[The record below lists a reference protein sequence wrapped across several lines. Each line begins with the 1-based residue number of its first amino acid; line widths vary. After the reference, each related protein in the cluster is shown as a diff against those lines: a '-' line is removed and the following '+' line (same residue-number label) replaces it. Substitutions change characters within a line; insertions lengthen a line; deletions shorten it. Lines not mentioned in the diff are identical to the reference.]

1 MIKVINLDPNS
12 ENYILDENG
21 EKIHH
26 LNSENLSRI
35 VYINGNGSSEI
46 TFAEDLKKQ
55 FCGMYYAEKLYE
67 TDNAVYYF
75 DDGYYNKMY
84 NSGYIVLN
92 NYDGMKAPK
101 ELGEGIARKLFFKIH
116 ETFEML
122 QHESI
127 ERFDEKDKDP
137 VLIVKINSFPYE
149 YTIRC
154 RSTTSLSE
162 ANQKRKIN
170 NLPYYPFDARMDRYG
185 TYYIACYAKLQDDV
199 ILNDLDK
206 DSITAP
212 DKYIMNLLMNFIQK
226 INNESKSDIYHY
238 EPVKAKKPVIYSER
252 NDI

>member
-1 MIKVINLDPNS
+1 MIRVINLDPNS
-12 ENYILDENG
+12 DNYIMNKDGERIRHLDDAT
-21 EKIHH
+21 
-26 LNSENLSRI
+26 LSRI
-35 VYINGNGSSEI
+35 VYINGHGSSEI
-46 TFAEDLKKQ
+46 TWQSDLMKQ
-55 FCGMYYAEKLYE
+55 FCGMYYTEKLYE
-67 TDNAVYYF
+67 DDNAVYYF
-75 DDGYYNKMY
+75 DDGYYNKMI

-101 ELGEGIARKLFFKIH
+101 ELGDTISKKLFFKIH

-122 QHESI
+122 PHESI
-127 ERFDEKDKDP
+127 ERIDEKEKDP

-162 ANQKRKIN
+162 ANQMRKIN
-170 NLPYYPFDARMDRYG
+170 NLPYYPFDVRMDKYG

-199 ILNDLDK
+199 ILDDLDNV
-206 DSITAP
+206 TPP
-212 DKYIMNLLMNFIQK
+212 DKYIMNLLMNFMQK